1 MHALLRTFLTC
12 VALLAPALPAAGQVG
27 RAAPGELPQA
37 ALPETP
43 PELEGIT
50 VQQKLGA
57 TLPLDAV
64 FTDSTGK
71 QVKLGDLFEK
81 GKPVILTMNYYR
93 CPMLC
98 GLLLNGMVDALKEID
113 LDPGKDFTLITVSF
127 DPLEKPSIAKPKK
140 KNYVTAYGHPNAAAG
155 WHFLTGSPESIKAL
169 AGATG
174 FRFRWNEDRQEWA
187 HPSTLILCTPEG
199 RISRYLGGVMFDAT
213 VLRLSLVET
222 SEGQIG
228 TLFDQVFLSCFQWHP
243 EKGYT
248 AQMMTI
254 MRLGGGLTVA
264 GLAITVLI
272 LRQFE
277 SWRRRQSH
285 GNTPTGRPA

>member
-1 MHALLRTFLTC
+1 MHAALRTCLLL
-12 VALLAPALPAAGQVG
+12 VALLTPAVPVVGQVG
-27 RAAPGELPQA
+27 RAPSGEPA
-37 ALPETP
+37 ANPIPETP

-50 VQQKLGA
+50 VVQKLDA
-57 TLPLDAV
+57 QLPLETV
-64 FTDSTGK
+64 FTDSTGR
-71 QVKLGDLFEK
+71 QVRLGDLFEE
-81 GKPVILTMNYYR
+81 GRPVILTMNYYR

-113 LDPGKDFTLITVSF
+113 LDPGRDFTLVTVSF

-140 KNYVTAYGHPNAAAG
+140 KNYVTEYGHPNAAAG
-155 WHFLTGSPESIKAL
+155 WHFLTGSPESIRAL
-169 AGATG
+169 ASATG
-174 FRFRWNEDRQEWA
+174 FRFRWNEARQEWA

-199 RISRYLGGVMFDAT
+199 RISRYLGGVFFEPK
-213 VLRLSLVET
+213 VLRLSLIEA
-222 SEGQIG
+222 SDGKIG

-264 GLAITVLI
+264 GLAITILI

-285 GNTPTGRPA
+285 GDTPTGTA